1 MGRMIYIHRKLK
13 THQNTFVYK
22 FILRSVYFALFIVAL
37 LGPSFG
43 KSTKEVKSIGK
54 DIMVCVDL
62 SASMNAN
69 DVQPTRLEKVKFE
82 LKNIVNAFNSDRIGI
97 IIFSS
102 QAFVQCPLTLDQSAL
117 HLFIETLSTNL
128 VPDAGTNFSPPLEMA
143 LKKLGN
149 EESSV
154 SQQKSKIIILI
165 SDGEDFGEN
174 TSSVVS
180 QIESEDI
187 KLYTL
192 GVGTEQGS
200 RILTASGYKTD
211 KKGQEVI
218 SRLNSD
224 QLKEIAINT
233 GGKYFEINDE
243 KNDVEKLINTISMI
257 EGELRDAKQID
268 VSTNKYFYFLLGAL
282 VLMMIDGLF
291 KFKLVSV

>member
-1 MGRMIYIHRKLK
+1 M
-13 THQNTFVYK
+13 
-22 FILRSVYFALFIVAL
+22 LRSLYFALFIVAL

-69 DVQPTRLEKVKFE
+69 DVQPSRLQKVKFE
-82 LKNIVNAFNSDRIGI
+82 LKNIIDAFNSDRIGI

-102 QAFVQCPLTLDQSAL
+102 ESFVQCPLTLDQSAL

-128 VPDAGTNFSPPLEMA
+128 VPNAGTNFSPPLEMA
-143 LKKLGN
+143 LKKLSE

-154 SQQKSKIIILI
+154 NQQKSKVIILI
-165 SDGEDFGEN
+165 SDGEDFGDN
-174 TSSVVS
+174 TPSVVS
-180 QIESEDI
+180 EIENQNI
-187 KLYTL
+187 KLFTL

-200 RILTASGYKTD
+200 RILTAAGYKTD
-211 KKGQEVI
+211 KNGQEVI
-218 SRLNSD
+218 SKLNSS

-233 GGKYFEINDE
+233 GGNYFEINDN

-282 VLMMIDGLF
+282 ALMIIDGLF